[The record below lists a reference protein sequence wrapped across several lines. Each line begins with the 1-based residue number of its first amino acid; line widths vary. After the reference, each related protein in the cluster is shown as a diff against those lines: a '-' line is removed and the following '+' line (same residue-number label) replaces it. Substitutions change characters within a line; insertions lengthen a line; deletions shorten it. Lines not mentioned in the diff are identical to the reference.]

1 MSEVVAIDEY
11 RRPGSAHADPARS
24 GPAGKQGQAQAA
36 VVAHT
41 VIAAHTIIAHSNN
54 PQSNPDKQV
63 FFDRYEFAVILNLY
77 SRMVGRGEWRDYA
90 IGHDRE
96 SCSFAV
102 FRRTADG
109 ALFRIVKTP
118 KLARK
123 QGAFAIL
130 GQGGRI
136 LRRGRDLKIMLRY
149 FEPKRDA
156 LA

>member
-11 RRPGSAHADPARS
+11 RRPDSTGRRD
-24 GPAGKQGQAQAA
+24 QAA
-36 VVAHT
+36 STLVRSSAT
-41 VIAAHTIIAHSNN
+41 QPN
-54 PQSNPDKQV
+54 PEKHV
-63 FFDRYEFAVILNLY
+63 FFDRQEFAVILNLY

-123 QGAFAIL
+123 QGAYTIL